1 LRPQV
6 FGSEA
11 HAQAF
16 CAAENT
22 AKADICSVNARVMQ
36 YNKAMQSAASTGS
49 SNNAEVMSMSAAE
62 LSRLVQSQAETITS
76 LQQQLDWFRR

>member
-1 LRPQV
+1 
-6 FGSEA
+6 
-11 HAQAF
+11 
-16 CAAENT
+16 
-22 AKADICSVNARVMQ
+22 MQ